1 MGIGFDTHE
10 SSPRVYP
17 NIIDD
22 MVTQGLIN
30 TRAYSLWLDD
40 LQADTGTILFG
51 GYDSGKFSGELAV
64 LPLQVNAATN
74 VIDTLAVVWSSIAVT
89 DSSGSTLLV
98 TSDVPAAAVLDSGT
112 TDTIVPPNTFA
123 QLATYFGVINDTNYG
138 YIVNCNISSMPGTLD
153 YGFGG
158 QGGPV
163 ISVLFSELALPLTD
177 AAGNNVTLT
186 SGATA
191 CQFGIDVNNQAD
203 VPNLFGDTFLRSAYV
218 VYDLDNKQIGIA
230 PTIFG
235 STKSNVQEIGTG
247 NLAGVSSI
255 ASALSV
261 AQTATGQLAPGLRQT
276 ISTGNVAKATVSTV
290 AGTSVNGGAGFGS
303 LSGVATTRT
312 KAMPSTSGQAVASSV
327 PPTASSGQATGA
339 SGTAASAPATTSV
352 KAAAATWP
360 ALELAGA
367 ALVAGAM
374 ALVIQF

>member
-1 MGIGFDTHE
+1 
-10 SSPRVYP
+10 
-17 NIIDD
+17 
-22 MVTQGLIN
+22 
-30 TRAYSLWLDD
+30 
-40 LQADTGTILFG
+40 
-51 GYDSGKFSGELAV
+51 
-64 LPLQVNAATN
+64 
-74 VIDTLAVVWSSIAVT
+74 
-89 DSSGSTLLV
+89 
-98 TSDVPAAAVLDSGT
+98 
-112 TDTIVPPNTFA
+112 
-123 QLATYFGVINDTNYG
+123 
-138 YIVNCNISSMPGTLD
+138 MPGTLD

-276 ISTGNVAKATVSTV
+276 ISTGNAAKATVSTV